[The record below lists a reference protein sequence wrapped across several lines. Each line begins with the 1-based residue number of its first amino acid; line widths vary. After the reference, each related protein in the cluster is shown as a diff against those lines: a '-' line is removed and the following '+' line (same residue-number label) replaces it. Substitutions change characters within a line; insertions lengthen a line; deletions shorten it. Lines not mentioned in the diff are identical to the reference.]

1 MTCTYVTRGHV
12 PKDPGDELLD
22 FVVGRLP
29 EKPNERRDAA
39 GRLDGAL
46 VLVVLTTVRQ
56 VSEKLRQAR
65 VRYWENIWTVRQVP
79 YQ

>member
-1 MTCTYVTRGHV
+1 MSFLHSNQTLSTFEASKTCTYVTRGQV
-12 PKDPGDELLD
+12 PKDPGDEFFD

-56 VSEKLRQAR
+56 VSEKLRQ
-65 VRYWENIWTVRQVP
+65 V
-79 YQ
+79 